1 MRTRDIMTSPVVTVT
16 PGTPLKDVA
25 GLLVGRAINAVPVVD
40 AVASGARDGGRA
52 RRSRAPWPLIPG
64 PAWRMLEARRALRAE
79 KVEPWR
85 KEANI
90 AEPTAIGRTATRWS
104 PATDATITVRVTES
118 GSG

>member
-25 GLLVGRAINAVPVVD
+25 GLLVERAINAVPVVD

-64 PAWRMLEARRALRAE
+64 PAWRMLEARR
-79 KVEPWR
+79 